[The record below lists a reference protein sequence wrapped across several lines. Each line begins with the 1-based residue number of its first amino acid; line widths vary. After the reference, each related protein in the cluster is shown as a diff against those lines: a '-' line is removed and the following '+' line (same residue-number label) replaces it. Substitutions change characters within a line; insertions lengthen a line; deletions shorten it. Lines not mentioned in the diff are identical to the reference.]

1 MTHQKLPDFF
11 INAFYESKF
20 RDNLFIIKASGGVI
34 EDDKA
39 RDTLMAD
46 IHDLILQGI
55 RVILIYGFGGMIDAE
70 VDKRGTGTKREGGRR
85 ITDGATLQIIKE
97 LVGGDLSLKVTQSMF
112 KNKLDGLTFN
122 AVPADWLK
130 VVKRPPTY
138 TSPLEGGGREGG
150 VIDFGFVGDIEDV
163 RTRPIQRLLRTADFI
178 ACPCL
183 AVSVDGDI
191 LNINADTVATD
202 IASALNADKLIF
214 LSNVDG
220 VKIKNETAFMVTT
233 DDIPKL
239 IADGTVTD
247 GMKVKMENCLR
258 ALQAGVKR
266 IHLINGL
273 RENALYKEIY
283 ESVSPGTMVIHE
295 SDRQNYLNEIEV
307 QKLIERKAS

>member
-20 RDNLFIIKASGGVI
+20 RDNLFIIKASGAVI

-70 VDKRGTGTKREGGRR
+70 VEKRGVGTKRDGGRR
-85 ITDGATLQIIKE
+85 ITDSATLQIIKE

-130 VVKRPPTY
+130 VVKRPAKP
-138 TSPLEGGGREGG
+138 
-150 VIDFGFVGDIEDV
+150 VDFGFVGDIEDV

-247 GMKVKMENCLR
+247 GMRVKMENCLR

>member
-1 MTHQKLPDFF
+1 MTTQKLPDFF

-20 RDNLFIIKASGGVI
+20 RDNLFIIKASGAVI
-34 EDDKA
+34 EDDTA
-39 RDTLMAD
+39 RNTLMAD

-55 RVILIYGFGGMIDAE
+55 KVVLIYGFGGMIDEAVE
-70 VDKRGTGTKREGGRR
+70 KRGIGTKREGGRR
-85 ITDGATLQIIKE
+85 VTDAATLQIIKE
-97 LVGGDLSLKVTQSMF
+97 LVGGDLSLKIYQSMYL
-112 KNKLDGLTFN
+112 NKLDGLTFN
-122 AVPADWLK
+122 AVPQDWLR
-130 VVKRPPTY
+130 VVKRPPK
-138 TSPLEGGGREGG
+138 P
-150 VIDFGFVGDIEDV
+150 IDYGLVGDIEDV

-178 ACPCL
+178 ACPCI
-183 AVSVDGDI
+183 AMSVEGEI
-191 LNINADTVATD
+191 LNINADTIATD
-202 IASALNADKLIF
+202 IAAAMKADKLIF

-220 VKIKNETAFMVTT
+220 VKIGGETAFMVTT
-233 DDIPKL
+233 DEIPKL
-239 IADGTVTD
+239 IADGIVKD

-283 ESVSPGTMVIHE
+283 ESLSPGTMVIHE

>member
-1 MTHQKLPDFF
+1 MTQKLPDFF

-20 RDNLFIIKASGGVI
+20 RDNLFIVKASGAVI

-55 RVILIYGFGGMIDAE
+55 KVILIYGFGGMIDAE
-70 VDKRGTGTKREGGRR
+70 VDKRGIGRKRDGGRR
-85 ITDGATLQIIKE
+85 ITDAATLQIIKE
-97 LVGGDLSLKVTQSMF
+97 LVGGVLSLKVTQSMF
-112 KNKLDGLTFN
+112 KNKLDGLNFN
-122 AVPADWLK
+122 SVPSDWLK
-130 VVKRPPTY
+130 VVKRPSKP
-138 TSPLEGGGREGG
+138 
-150 VIDFGFVGDIEDV
+150 VDFGFVGDIEDV
-163 RTRPIQRLLRTADFI
+163 RTRPIHRLLRTADFI

-183 AVSVDGDI
+183 AVSEDGEI
-191 LNINADTVATD
+191 LNINADTIATD
-202 IASALNADKLIF
+202 VAAAMKADKLIF

>member
-20 RDNLFIIKASGGVI
+20 RDNLFIIKASGAVI

-130 VVKRPPTY
+130 VVKRPAKP
-138 TSPLEGGGREGG
+138 
-150 VIDFGFVGDIEDV
+150 VDFGFGGDIEDV